1 MELTGASFGV
11 FEVWGR
17 ISEGGM
23 SRVWLARHREL
34 SIPVIIKTLR
44 DSSGP
49 GGLGTE
55 PGSSRRSP
63 SATTSDAYTRLRNEA
78 RLMARI
84 PSPRIVRAVDLG
96 VHEGCPYLAQE
107 YVDGLDLAELDARR
121 RTALGRGMPLWFV
134 CHLVREVGD
143 ALHSAH
149 QTGVLHRDVK
159 PSNLFGA
166 PQTGIRLG
174 DFGIAT
180 TRDPRHATQSGTLRF
195 LAPEALRGHS
205 PARGWDIYSLGATA
219 FDLFYGRPPFTELGD
234 ILGDAPVKFPQAT
247 LAQEAYFQHV
257 LARMLDRNPDRRF
270 HSITL
275 PMKLLGSLASALR
288 PSLHA
293 VPIGRGAYQLGP
305 VRVVCTMGDIAKA
318 EVDGIVNSAHDEM
331 QMRTGVGDA
340 LRKKGGQIIED
351 EAMAGGRRALGE
363 CIATS
368 AGALASRYVL
378 HAVSA
383 WREVSCIARTVQRAL
398 LTAEELGL
406 RSLAIPALGTGA
418 SRVVPE
424 ASAYAAASALHQ
436 HVLLGG
442 SRLREVRFVLYDRET
457 LDLFIEALNGTFLAD
472 ADYLDMGGLLGTRAV
487 EAGLDQTVNLDE
499 LRRLE

>member
-34 SIPVIIKTLR
+34 STPVIIKTLR
-44 DSSGP
+44 DTAHP
-49 GGLGTE
+49 GSRAPE
-55 PGSSRRSP
+55 PGALGR
-63 SATTSDAYTRLRNEA
+63 TSIVTADEAYNRLRNEA

-121 RTALGRGMPLWFV
+121 RTALGRGLPLWFV

-205 PARGWDIYSLGATA
+205 PSRGWDIYSLGSTA
-219 FDLFYGRPPFTELGD
+219 
-234 ILGDAPVKFPQAT
+234 
-247 LAQEAYFQHV
+247 
-257 LARMLDRNPDRRF
+257 
-270 HSITL
+270 
-275 PMKLLGSLASALR
+275 
-288 PSLHA
+288 
-293 VPIGRGAYQLGP
+293 
-305 VRVVCTMGDIAKA
+305 
-318 EVDGIVNSAHDEM
+318 
-331 QMRTGVGDA
+331 
-340 LRKKGGQIIED
+340 
-351 EAMAGGRRALGE
+351 
-363 CIATS
+363 
-368 AGALASRYVL
+368 
-378 HAVSA
+378 
-383 WREVSCIARTVQRAL
+383 
-398 LTAEELGL
+398 
-406 RSLAIPALGTGA
+406 
-418 SRVVPE
+418 
-424 ASAYAAASALHQ
+424 
-436 HVLLGG
+436 
-442 SRLREVRFVLYDRET
+442 
-457 LDLFIEALNGTFLAD
+457 
-472 ADYLDMGGLLGTRAV
+472 
-487 EAGLDQTVNLDE
+487 
-499 LRRLE
+499 